1 MQLRHAQRTGHVV
14 IRSAEPGEDWFW
26 CYQDQ
31 IGFTLGAESS

>member
-1 MQLRHAQRTGHVV
+1 V